1 MRATSRII
9 RINELL
15 KREIADLLEKE
26 KFSSSCSLISITEV
40 KTSSDLRH
48 ACVFVSVFG
57 NDNTIKKRVL
67 RFLEHNRY
75 NLQKKISK
83 DIILK
88 YTPVLE
94 FKLDDKMEKGDKV
107 LALLAE
113 LEREE
118 EEK

>member
-26 KFSSSCSLISITEV
+26 KFSSNRVLVSVTEV

-48 ACVFVSVFG
+48 ACVFISVFG
-57 NDNTIKKRVL
+57 DDSSVKKRVL
-67 RFLEHNRY
+67 RFLGKNRY
-75 NLQKKISK
+75 NLQKKISR

-94 FKLDDKMEKGDKV
+94 FKLDEKVEKGDRV
-107 LALLAE
+107 LAVLAE
-113 LEREE
+113 LEQEKEE
-118 EEK
+118 R